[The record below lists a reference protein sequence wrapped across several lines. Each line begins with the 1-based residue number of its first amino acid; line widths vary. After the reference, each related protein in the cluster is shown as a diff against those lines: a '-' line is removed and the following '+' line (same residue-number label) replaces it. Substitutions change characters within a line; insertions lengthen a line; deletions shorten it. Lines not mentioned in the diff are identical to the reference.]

1 MRFIAMLL
9 MIFACW
15 SGGAQAATDDKQA
28 LDYWL
33 ARMPER
39 EQVLMSGAEIVQYN
53 EELRS
58 KQPTIVYDLLRY
70 PAQVPG
76 TALKQWLSE
85 CRMPDGYVNGKPMT
99 NEWKRQVML
108 RTNTDKVKPMNA
120 VEYGLITVRS
130 HVRAVPTATPVF
142 ESATDKEFDQ
152 NQSTILNPGEG
163 VVILQRSPDGLW
175 LFVQSENYRGWL
187 AADVVAVAAERKA
200 WQEYL
205 AAERFVV
212 VTGSKAALT
221 LDAQTVLLEMG
232 SRLPLAKKEDASAH
246 TVLLPK
252 RDAAGGVVF
261 TEYRLAENADVQVGY
276 LPYTTENVLR
286 QAFKFK
292 GQPYGWGGL
301 KDSVDCSSLIMD
313 VYRTFGFRLPRDADQ
328 QEASIGKNY
337 PVTPGGA
344 AAVLDTVRP
353 GSTLYMPGHTMLYLG
368 KADGLYYVIH
378 SLGSS
383 GAPDKFGKYQRVP
396 VMQVVVSDLSLKRKS
411 GRSFIDGLTTV
422 KEIMQ

>member
-1 MRFIAMLL
+1 MRFIVMLVL
-9 MIFACW
+9 VLVGL
-15 SGGAQAATDDKQA
+15 SSGAQAATDDKQA

-33 ARMPER
+33 ARVPER
-39 EQVLMSGAEIVQYN
+39 EQVLMNGAEIAQYN
-53 EELRS
+53 EELRG
-58 KQPTIVYDLLRY
+58 KQPTVVYDLLRY
-70 PAQVPG
+70 PSQVPG

-85 CRMPDGYVNGKPMT
+85 CQMPEGYVNGQPMAS
-99 NEWKRQVML
+99 EWKRQVML
-108 RTNTDKVKPMNA
+108 RINTDKVKPMNT

-130 HVRAVPTATPVF
+130 HVRAVPTATPIF

-187 AADVVAVAAERKA
+187 SADVVAVASDRKV

-205 AAERFVV
+205 AAEHFIV
-212 VTGSKAALT
+212 VTGSKLSLT
-221 LDAQTVLLEMG
+221 LDGRTVLLEMG
-232 SRLPLAKKEDASAH
+232 SQLPLAKKEDASVH

-252 RDAAGGVVF
+252 RDATGGVIF
-261 TEYRLAENADVQVGY
+261 TEYRLAANADVQVGY

-337 PVTPGGA
+337 PVASSGA
-344 AAVLDTVRP
+344 AAVLDTVRS

-396 VMQVVVSDLSLKRKS
+396 VMQVVVSDLSLKRKT
-411 GRSFIDGLTTV
+411 GRPFIDGLTTV